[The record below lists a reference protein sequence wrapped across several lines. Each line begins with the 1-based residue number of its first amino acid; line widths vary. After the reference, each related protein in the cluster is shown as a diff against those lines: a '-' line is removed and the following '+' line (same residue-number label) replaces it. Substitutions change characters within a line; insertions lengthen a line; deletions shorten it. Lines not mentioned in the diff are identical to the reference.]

1 MQLSALRISYSVTRS
16 SYTPIMSRTC
26 PWCCEPLGLSNRKS
40 LECPQC
46 GRPLKDDAGRELRH
60 LDLRYEQVAE
70 RQLHRYWQMLMVG
83 VPVAVVVMLG
93 LPMLHLGAVAVAP
106 LLVLIHLLVVRLW
119 LLAGVSRLLGAQ
131 RRRFVR
137 WLTRLSFLWIGV
149 LGYGLAAAPLV
160 GLIPGVA
167 TFVGLTTLA
176 HSYASWSL
184 AQEWRRAPLARW
196 ERVVLWALVI
206 TTLVM
211 LVAVAIVV
219 ALVGWSAAA
228 IVDWLAR

>member
-1 MQLSALRISYSVTRS
+1 
-16 SYTPIMSRTC
+16 MSRTC
-26 PWCCEPLGLSNRKS
+26 PWCCEPLGLADRKAV
-40 LECPQC
+40 ECSHC
-46 GRPLKDDAGRELRH
+46 GRPLLDDVGRELRH

-70 RQLHRYWQMLMVG
+70 RQQHRYWQMLLVG
-83 VPVAVVVMLG
+83 VPVVVVVVLV
-93 LPMLHLGAVAVAP
+93 LPMLHLGAVAAAP
-106 LLVLIHLLVVRLW
+106 LLVVIHLVVVRLW
-119 LLAGVSRLLGAQ
+119 LLAGVSRLLGAR

-149 LGYGLAAAPLV
+149 IGYGLAAAPLV

-167 TFVGLTTLA
+167 TYVGLTTLA

-184 AQEWRRAPLARW
+184 AQERQRAPLARW

-206 TTLVM
+206 TTMVM
-211 LVAVAIVV
+211 LAAVAIVA

-228 IVDWLAR
+228 IVDWLAQ